1 MPANQ
6 RIHTASDAATRRRE
20 FLAGARDT
28 IPLIVGAIPFGIIFG
43 TLAETSGVSFGAAL
57 AMSVFV
63 FAGSAQFIALG
74 LVAAGTALPMIVV
87 TTLVV
92 NLRHLLYTATLLPY
106 LKRLSAPW
114 KAALAFWLTDETF
127 AVSVT
132 HWTASGDAAC
142 RHWYQL
148 GSSVAMYGNWILC
161 TVVGL
166 TAGQMFP
173 GIRALGLEFAMP
185 ATFIGM
191 VVPYVVNRPMVVSVA
206 VAAVTAVAAN
216 GLPHKLGLMAA
227 AVAGVTAGVA
237 AEGFAARRRNR
248 DSGKRPWTEGEE
260 KCTKY
265 G

>member
-1 MPANQ
+1 MTPPTHMTTEPA
-6 RIHTASDAATRRRE
+6 TASFRGE

-43 TLAETSGVSFGAAL
+43 TLAQTSGVSFYAAL

-74 LVAAGTALPMIVV
+74 LVAAGTALPMIIV

-92 NLRHLLYTATLLPY
+92 NLRHLLYTATLLPH
-106 LKRLSAPW
+106 LKRLSAMW

-127 AVSVT
+127 AVAVKRYAMPDGSK
-132 HWTASGDAAC
+132 GK
-142 RHWYQL
+142 HWYQL
-148 GSSVAMYGNWILC
+148 GSSLAMYSNWILC
-161 TVVGL
+161 TAVGL

-173 GIRALGLEFAMP
+173 GIRSWGLEFAMP

-191 VVPYVVNRPMVVSVA
+191 VVPYVVNRPMILSVT
-206 VAAVTAVAAN
+206 VAGITAVAAN

-227 AVAGVTAGVA
+227 ALAGVA
-237 AEGFAARRRNR
+237 AGVVAEGFAKENR
-248 DSGKRPWTEGEE
+248 KKTNRQRSGH
-260 KCTKY
+260 
-265 G
+265 